1 MRNSAKLLAAGAAIV
16 LLAGCATRPLGPT
29 VQVFPAPYK
38 PFNVFQRDQFECGQY
53 ASSQV
58 AGGAEAVNN
67 NAVAATAVGTA
78 LGLALGA
85 ATGSG
90 RAATAGAIT
99 GGVIGGAVGANE
111 TARGQAGLQRR
122 YNIAYAQCM
131 YSRGNQVP
139 GFQAYAAP
147 PPPPPGNYP
156 PPPEAYPPPPAG
168 GYPPPPPG
176 YPPPPP
182 PPGYPPPPPPR

>member
-1 MRNSAKLLAAGAAIV
+1 MRKNTKILAAGTALV
-16 LLAGCATRPLGPT
+16 LLAGCATPPLGPT

-38 PFNVFQRDQFECGQY
+38 PFDVFQRDQYECGQY
-53 ASSQV
+53 ASASV
-58 AGGAEAVNN
+58 AGGAERVNN
-67 NAVAATAVGTA
+67 NAVGATVVGSA

-90 RAATAGAIT
+90 RAATAVAVAGGAV
-99 GGVIGGAVGANE
+99 GAAVGANE
-111 TARGQAGLQRR
+111 TARGEAGLQRR

-139 GFQAYAAP
+139 GYQAYAA

-156 PPPEAYPPPPAG
+156 PPPPG
-168 GYPPPPPG
+168 GYPPPPG
-176 YPPPPP
+176 NYPPPP
-182 PPGYPPPPPPR
+182 R

>member
-1 MRNSAKLLAAGAAIV
+1 MHKSTKFIAAGSAIV
-16 LLAGCATRPLGPT
+16 LLAGCATPPLGPT

-38 PFNVFQRDQFECGQY
+38 PFDVFQRDQYECGQY

-58 AGGAEAVNN
+58 AGGAERVNN
-67 NAVAATAVGTA
+67 DAVAATAVGTA

-90 RAATAGAIT
+90 RAATFGAAT
-99 GGVIGGAVGANE
+99 GAAVGGAVGADE
-111 TARGQAGLQRR
+111 TARGEFGLQRR

-139 GFQAYAAP
+139 GFQGAVAAP

-156 PPPEAYPPPPAG
+156 PPPPPGSYPPPPAG
-168 GYPPPPPG
+168 YPPPPP
-176 YPPPPP
+176 
-182 PPGYPPPPPPR
+182 R